1 MARSH
6 YPLQALLYSVAL
18 HRYLRWRQP
27 SYDPEQHLGGM
38 LYLYVRGMCGAAT
51 PLVAGHP
58 CGVFS
63 WKPPAAL
70 VEELSIM
77 LDEGA
82 R

>member
-1 MARSH
+1 
-6 YPLQALLYSVAL
+6 
-18 HRYLRWRQP
+18 
-27 SYDPEQHLGGM
+27 M